1 MTIFDWPA
9 RMRQMADF
17 VGLTEDDLALI
28 RSSAPAL
35 LPRADEL
42 AAAVYERFLSY
53 PATARYFLHRD
64 GAVNETRLARRKHS
78 LARWLRNSIDF
89 QIDAQFPVF
98 LLAVGVVH
106 SNPPLPAGRHG
117 SVPARFMT
125 GTISFIQSEVSA
137 MLAEEI
143 ADDPARAMRTAIA
156 WNKMLMLQLDVLLAG
171 YTTEVPIPPNA
182 DQPHPDYRDD
192 GGLDDDELD
201 NLENAP
207 DDRRRNGA
215 WRHAPTDLTQDLTRE
230 V

>member
-1 MTIFDWPA
+1 MTIFDWPT

-17 VGLTEDDLALI
+17 VGLTDADLALI
-28 RSSAPAL
+28 RASAPAL

-42 AAAVYERFLSY
+42 AAAVYERFLAY

-78 LARWLRNSIDF
+78 LARWLRNSIEF
-89 QIDAQFPVF
+89 QIDDQFPVF

-125 GTISFIQSEVSA
+125 GTISFIQSEISA
-137 MLAEEI
+137 ALAQEI
-143 ADDPARAMRTAIA
+143 SDPAVAMQTAIA

-171 YTTEVPIPPNA
+171 YTTETPLPPN
-182 DQPHPDYRDD
+182 PDAPPA
-192 GGLDDDELD
+192 DDDND
-201 NLENAP
+201 NDTTAALNEHRNGNRRNAP
-207 DDRRRNGA
+207 LPQ
-215 WRHAPTDLTQDLTRE
+215 PTGDQL
-230 V
+230 